1 MAHQFKG
8 YQAIIAD
15 ATGET
20 DVARVNTIEDIMR
33 NDIFH
38 STLDWQTRAQLA
50 RAARA
55 QLARAAREAVAVM
68 AEAARLGVAI

>member
-50 RAARA
+50 RAAR
-55 QLARAAREAVAVM
+55 EAVAVM